1 MFSQS
6 LLDLFKRDLPKV
18 TVEIEAYSD
27 DELIWKVAEGTNN
40 SAGNLALHIAGNLQ
54 HFFGATLNNSNYVR
68 DREFEFNGKVSR
80 QKLLDE
86 LKAAL
91 MSVNETLDGMS
102 DEQLQADYPI
112 QPFGKAMTTEWFFT
126 HLYAHLLYHL
136 GQINYHRR
144 ILDL

>member
-91 MSVNETLDGMS
+91 MSVSETLDGMS